1 MGNVVQRESRI
12 ACGGRAEV
20 LAVCV
25 WEAGRVGAQGVFM
38 CNLVKPDFLSSS
50 DQDFG
55 GRIAEQL
62 Y

>member
-1 MGNVVQRESRI
+1 MGNVVRRESRI
-12 ACGGRAEV
+12 ACGGRVEV

-25 WEAGRVGAQGVFM
+25 REAGRVRAQGVST

-55 GRIAEQL
+55 GRIPEQL